1 MANTAGG
8 QCFAR
13 VGTCGRHRTYTAST
27 PPAECDYKCDYP
39 FVCPRNVGVQD
50 FGKDKTG
57 NECTARGCSN
67 KLYFFSDWFSAGCG
81 FRTLLFSSSDSLSV
95 GEMQCQHTY
104 KCTQELV
111 NGQAAEKGKE
121 AAGAYEMT
129 LLLNK
134 EQKTKAGAYESA
146 QPLANDTT
154 GAHDDVRTGVQGGE
168 CGQCIV
174 L

>member
-1 MANTAGG
+1 
-8 QCFAR
+8 
-13 VGTCGRHRTYTAST
+13 
-27 PPAECDYKCDYP
+27 
-39 FVCPRNVGVQD
+39 
-50 FGKDKTG
+50 
-57 NECTARGCSN
+57 
-67 KLYFFSDWFSAGCG
+67 
-81 FRTLLFSSSDSLSV
+81 
-95 GEMQCQHTY
+95 MQCQNTY

-121 AAGAYEMT
+121 AAGAYEMN
-129 LLLNK
+129 LFLNK
-134 EQKTKAGAYESA
+134 EQKTKAGVYESA